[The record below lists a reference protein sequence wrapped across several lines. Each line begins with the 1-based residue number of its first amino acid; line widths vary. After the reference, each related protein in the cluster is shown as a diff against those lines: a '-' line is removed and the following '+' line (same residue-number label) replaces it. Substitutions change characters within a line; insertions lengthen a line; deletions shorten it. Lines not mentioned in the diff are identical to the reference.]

1 VPFTPKQAR
10 VWLEQKRFDFVLAR
24 YFAEDRSDKSAR
36 HVTSAEEAAAGE
48 AAPSTRGDTYT
59 VRTATFPDPNAPRIW
74 PARIRSHAIR
84 SAEQENCRQKH
95 PTRNRRAGPGLS
107 ELVPPTA
114 GKWPQT

>member
-1 VPFTPKQAR
+1 MPFTPKQAR

-74 PARIRSHAIR
+74 PARIRSRAIR

-95 PTRNRRAGPGLS
+95 PTRHRRARLGLT
-107 ELVPPTA
+107 ELVHPTA